1 MDIKLIKTIR
11 QETGASFSDCKKA
24 LKEANG
30 DLDKA
35 IIIANELFI
44 QQKDLEQKDS
54 ENLLA
59 DTSHKYLQSTFNDY
73 TKTLKEYESFEDKN
87 FYKKNGVKE
96 VCEKILNN
104 YELGLSTEDKKKFG
118 VQSSI
123 LSPITPSI
131 SDVAS
136 EFIKTYLELKQEL
149 LVSNDFDQTSFINS
163 IENDLERY
171 GEIKGEILCVKI
183 CPVLFSTSIDLTE
196 GYEIYR
202 TECKEI
208 NDIFSTINSDSWYDS
223 PVERYSESGVNL
235 NLKCEQSNGS
245 FLIEGES
252 PNGEDEYYISS
263 QKMQEISNGSLKD
276 FGVNGEWVRVCPE
289 ELKNINSLDFQRESN
304 DEIRMYAE
312 IIDLFIDKIS

>member
-35 IIIANELFI
+35 IIISNELFS
-44 QQKDLEQKDS
+44 QQKDMEQKES
-54 ENLLA
+54 ENHLA
-59 DTSHKYLQSTFNDY
+59 GTSHKHLQSIFNDY
-73 TKTLKEYESFEDKN
+73 TKTLKEYESFADKD
-87 FYKKNGVKE
+87 FYKKNGIKE
-96 VCEKILNN
+96 VCEKIINT
-104 YELGLSTEDKKKFG
+104 YELGLSAQDKKKFG
-118 VQSSI
+118 VQSTI
-123 LSPITPSI
+123 LTPVITLSPDII
-131 SDVAS
+131 S

-149 LVSNDFDQTSFINS
+149 VVSNDFDQTSFINS

-202 TECKEI
+202 TECKGI

-223 PVERYSESGVNL
+223 EVERYSESGVDL
-235 NLKCEQSNGS
+235 NLMCEQSNGS

-252 PNGEDEYYISS
+252 PNGEDEYYLSS

-276 FGVNGEWVRVCPE
+276 FGLNGEWVRVCPE
-289 ELKNINSLDFQRESN
+289 ELKNINSLELQRESN
-304 DEIRMYAE
+304 DEIRMYTE
-312 IIDLFIDKIS
+312 IIDLFVDKIS

>member
-123 LSPITPSI
+123 LSPIIASI

-136 EFIKTYLELKQEL
+136 EFIKTYVGLKQEL

-208 NDIFSTINSDSWYDS
+208 SDIFSTINSDSWYDS
-223 PVERYSESGVNL
+223 PVERCSESGVNL

-263 QKMQEISNGSLKD
+263 QKMQEISCGSLKD
-276 FGVNGEWVRVCPE
+276 FGVNGEWVRLCSK
-289 ELKNINSLDFQRESN
+289 ELKNINSLKLQRESS
-304 DEIRMYAE
+304 DEIKMYTE

>member
-11 QETGASFSDCKKA
+11 EETGASFSDCKKA
-24 LKEANG
+24 LKEAND

-59 DTSHKYLQSTFNDY
+59 DTSHKYLKSTFNLY

-123 LSPITPSI
+123 LSPIPASI
-131 SDVAS
+131 SDIAS

-149 LVSNDFDQTSFINS
+149 LVSNDFDQTSFVNS
-163 IENDLERY
+163 IENDLERF
-171 GEIKGEILCVKI
+171 GEIKGVILCVKI

-235 NLKCEQSNGS
+235 NLKCEESNGS

-252 PNGEDEYYISS
+252 PTGEDEYYISS

-276 FGVNGEWVRVCPE
+276 FGVNGQWVRVCPE
-289 ELKNINSLDFQRESN
+289 ELKNINSLEFQRESN
-304 DEIRMYAE
+304 DEIRMYSE